1 MTAMNILRKELPIA
15 RISRAICIPGSSIYC
30 GNSLNTGRRKPRVSD
45 AVRSEVLRIAGERT
59 TCGYRRIWALMR
71 NHGTRV
77 NVKTVRRIMNGRRDL
92 TKPDAPDRLW
102 ETDTHYIS
110 TGKDGMAYLMFIKD
124 CYSKA
129 WISYK
134 LSRSCTAGDCM
145 KAVEM
150 AYAKRFTCTGPAGL
164 ILRTDNGPQYVA
176 REFREPVKIM
186 AIGHEYIRKHTP
198 EENGDIESFHSSLK
212 TDYIWI
218 NDIET
223 FEDARNLME
232 YAFTDYNTVM
242 PHSSIGYLP
251 PGEFEGRWNASQ
263 EFREEFLEKRKAKHE
278 RDIRRREEKKR
289 RLKENVSLEDEL
301 SVQN

>member
-1 MTAMNILRKELPIA
+1 MKKWN
-15 RISRAICIPGSSIYC
+15 RIKPAIWI
-30 GNSLNTGRRKPRVSD
+30 T
-45 AVRSEVLRIAGERT
+45 
-59 TCGYRRIWALMR
+59 
-71 NHGTRV
+71 
-77 NVKTVRRIMNGRRDL
+77 
-92 TKPDAPDRLW
+92 
-102 ETDTHYIS
+102 
-110 TGKDGMAYLMFIKD
+110 FI
-124 CYSKA
+124 
-129 WISYK
+129 
-134 LSRSCTAGDCM
+134 
-145 KAVEM
+145 
-150 AYAKRFTCTGPAGL
+150 
-164 ILRTDNGPQYVA
+164 
-176 REFREPVKIM
+176 PVKM
-186 AIGHEYIRKHTP
+186 HNYQPAIT
-198 EENGDIESFHSSLK
+198 SLK